1 MLHET
6 MYGAMAGSH
15 TGGFWPMHFHG
26 LFSLVLTVIL
36 IVAALWLFRR
46 LWHGEAACG
55 HGDGAMEI
63 LGSRYAQ
70 GEIDRD
76 EYLEKREVL
85 KSRRHKR
92 PKE

>member
-1 MLHET
+1 
-6 MYGAMAGSH
+6 
-15 TGGFWPMHFHG
+15 
-26 LFSLVLTVIL
+26 
-36 IVAALWLFRR
+36 
-46 LWHGEAACG
+46 GEAACG